1 MFANIRQVC
10 RMIRVIKVF
19 GRHAS
24 DTGRPVHV
32 GQMDEEKKHDEHYKP
47 EHPLAFNPQY
57 FALRQHHV
65 SN

>member
-1 MFANIRQVC
+1 
-10 RMIRVIKVF
+10 MIRVIKVF